1 MPGYTMHF
9 EFLRQL
15 KNLLNLF
22 RVVGLYVQALLVVR
36 HVSVTSSIFW
46 QQTPLIGS
54 TGPSDGPREQKSKP
68 LLIQFRQFPPRS
80 IRMVLR
86 DPAKTNYEINKS
98 KMSFIFNYRKIG
110 VFYFIM
116 GLYN

>member
-1 MPGYTMHF
+1 MHL

-22 RVVGLYVQALLVVR
+22 RVVGLYVQALLLVR

-54 TGPSDGPREQKSKP
+54 TGPSYGPREQKSKP
-68 LLIQFRQFPPRS
+68 LFIQFRQFPTRS
-80 IRMVLR
+80 IRIVLR
-86 DPAKTNYEINKS
+86 DRARVKYGISKS
-98 KMSFIFNYRKIG
+98 KISFIINYSKIAVFN
-110 VFYFIM
+110 FIM
-116 GLYN
+116 GLYY